1 MLDGLFKRASKPLVG
16 IDISTS
22 SVKLIELSKTGG
34 TYKVETFG
42 AEAMP
47 FNAITDKVI
56 VDMDAVGDAVR
67 KVVKRASPHTKQAA
81 VAVGGQVMTKT
92 IQMPASLSDKDLG
105 EQIELQADQYISQPL
120 NEVAFDYEILG
131 VSKQDPDLMD
141 VLLVAARRENIE
153 KLQAVLEIAGL
164 SAAVIDVEVYAVENA
179 CKLIAYQMV
188 DNGVERTI
196 GLVDFGAATTTF
208 TVLRDRRIIYNYTT
222 DFGGKQLTEEI
233 MRHYG
238 LTYEEAGKAKKEG
251 GLPNNYK
258 VEILDP
264 FVDDMAQAVNRSLQ
278 FYQSSSSEN
287 QHLDQIL
294 LCGGCAAIPGAAE
307 RIVAKLNTPTIVS
320 NPFGKMRLSSKAKA
334 QYVEHEAAALLV
346 ACGLALR
353 SFDKNAKY

>member
-1 MLDGLFKRASKPLVG
+1 VLDGLFKRASKPLVG

-22 SVKLIELSKTGG
+22 SVKLIELSKTGN
-34 TYKVETFG
+34 TYKVESFA

-56 VDMDAVGDAVR
+56 MDLDSVGNAVR
-67 KVVKRASPHTKQAA
+67 KVVKRASPRTKHAA

-92 IQMPASLSDKDLG
+92 IQMPATLTDKELG

-120 NEVAFDYEILG
+120 DEVAFDYEILG
-131 VSKQDPDLMD
+131 VSKADPDLMD
-141 VLLVAARRENIE
+141 VLLVAARRDNIE
-153 KLQAVLEIAGL
+153 KLQAVLEIAGMDA
-164 SAAVIDVEVYAVENA
+164 SVIDVEVYAVENA
-179 CKLIAYQMV
+179 CKLIAHQMT
-188 DNGVERTI
+188 DEGIDRTI

-208 TVLRDRRIIYNYTT
+208 TVLHDRRIIYSYNT

-258 VEILDP
+258 IEILDP

-278 FYQSSSSEN
+278 FYQSSTSEH

-307 RIVAKLNTPTIVS
+307 RITSKLNTPTIVS
-320 NPFGKMRLSSKAKA
+320 NPFGKMRLSSRAKS
-334 QYVEHEAAALLV
+334 QFVENEAASLLV

-353 SFDKNAKY
+353 SFDKYAKH